1 MQKSKTKKNIQNEQ
15 TFLSVS
21 RFEFKLDPSNFKSV
35 VGKDAHVRPLVLLLR
50 REKPTALVK
59 QTVAAAHANL
69 PALTTVV
76 KAQQRMNTR
85 NRSGLYHSLRQ
96 KNKTKNNNTENTF
109 PRSTSTVWP
118 DPGSARPIVATRPEV
133 RPNEND

>member
-1 MQKSKTKKNIQNEQ
+1 MQKSKTKIFFQIEQ
-15 TFLSVS
+15 KFLSVS

-85 NRSGLYHSLRQ
+85 NRSGLYYSLRQ
-96 KNKTKNNNTENTF
+96 KKKKKKKKKKQNKTKQETTTI
-109 PRSTSTVWP
+109 PKTHSP
-118 DPGSARPIVATRPEV
+118 D
-133 RPNEND
+133 